1 MPPWFVVALGV
12 GGRVACGELY
22 GLFIPLLLRIWYTF
36 FFARYNR
43 EVSPKPL
50 MRLLFPFLIH
60 SYNVHCSFFCSCATF
75 KRSVFK
81 DIIPNHCSFSLH
93 SSRLAGVVWWFYL
106 IDGALVV
113 SLGAYITYWFPLP
126 SSHILYPSGNTPIT
140 LSLSALACFSGYVR
154 SFITYFIFCYRAAGV
169 ARINDSMGLYA
180 LASLCASQLAF
191 KP

>member
-1 MPPWFVVALGV
+1 MFMPPWFVVVLGV
-12 GGRVACGELY
+12 GGRVACGKLY

-81 DIIPNHCSFSLH
+81 DIIPNHCLLPSFSRAWRVSAAYCISPVSQRWLRASFTIFGIAVYIAL
-93 SSRLAGVVWWFYL
+93 SS
-106 IDGALVV
+106 
-113 SLGAYITYWFPLP
+113 S
-126 SSHILYPSGNTPIT
+126 
-140 LSLSALACFSGYVR
+140 
-154 SFITYFIFCYRAAGV
+154 
-169 ARINDSMGLYA
+169 
-180 LASLCASQLAF
+180 
-191 KP
+191 